1 MSRFAGSGVGPRLA
15 RRRRFEWHLRRVLP
29 WLGRHV
35 EDPNPNAMALVA
47 VETFVRPLPMR
58 MAEYAAW
65 CAGSLRGSPWLET
78 LSVGPAQ
85 IQLANWRR
93 LGAIPDVRFTPARF
107 RRVRDRRSSYRVCL
121 ELLAE
126 GGLANSPSAAA
137 LARCYTGAAETPYVD
152 LLENARVRAVA
163 HLARLGA
170 RRGGMLES

>member
-1 MSRFAGSGVGPRLA
+1 MGRFAGSGDGPRLA
-15 RRRRFEWHLRRVLP
+15 RRRRFERHLRRVLP
-29 WLGRHV
+29 WLGRHI

-65 CAGSLRGSPWLET
+65 CVGSLRGSPWLET

-93 LGAIPDVRFTPARF
+93 LGAIPGVRFTPARF
-107 RRVRDRRSSYRVCL
+107 WRVRDPRSSYRVCL

-126 GGLANSPSAAA
+126 SGLADSPSAAA
-137 LARCYTGAAETPYVD
+137 LARCYTGAAGTPYVD
-152 LLENARVRAVA
+152 LLEKARVRAIA
-163 HLARLGA
+163 HLEARPSL
-170 RRGGMLES
+170 RRG